1 MRYMAKNIAVL
12 GDSESIKGFSAIG
25 LDIYPCYD
33 SDEYSRIL
41 RNLADSEDYSIIYL
55 TEEVFNL
62 TEKERLR
69 YEERI
74 TPAIIPIPGVKGNID
89 TGTKRLSSFVEK
101 AVGSDIIFNNH

>member
-1 MRYMAKNIAVL
+1 MRFMAKNIAVL

-25 LDIYPCYD
+25 LVIFPCDDINDSSRILRTIAD
-33 SDEYSRIL
+33 SDEYEVIYVT
-41 RNLADSEDYSIIYL
+41 EQVYS
-55 TEEVFNL
+55 V

-69 YEERI
+69 YEDRI
-74 TPAIIPIPGVKGNID
+74 SPAIIPIPGVKGNND